1 VVDETTP
8 MPRTHFVLECGVL
21 QRLATKRSGWILTS
35 RRRRRNGAVVDE
47 TRHMLRT
54 HFVLECGVLQ
64 RLATKR
70 SGWILMS
77 RRRRRHGRALFT
89 RFARQNE
96 DIA

>member
-1 VVDETTP
+1 
-8 MPRTHFVLECGVL
+8 
-21 QRLATKRSGWILTS
+21 
-35 RRRRRNGAVVDE
+35 
-47 TRHMLRT
+47 MLRT